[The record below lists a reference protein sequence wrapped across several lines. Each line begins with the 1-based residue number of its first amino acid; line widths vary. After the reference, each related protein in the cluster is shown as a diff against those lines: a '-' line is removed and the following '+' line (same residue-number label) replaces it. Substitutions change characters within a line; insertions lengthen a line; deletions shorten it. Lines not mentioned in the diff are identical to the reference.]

1 MYAAQRQA
9 PLGQTD
15 ASYVERPGLRAR
27 TLARRC
33 PSRYSGWRD
42 GRIQPLAPVLL
53 AALLILGVVTYIAI
67 RWRRAPSALRAMS
80 KVAGVCFI
88 AGFLAGAWA
97 LHTAGLRLTSGAA
110 PSGSSPSTSS
120 ATGSVPASEV
130 GKAIVETDEKHAGD
144 ESRIPSA
151 SMAGLCNE
159 GMPDTMSE
167 ACRVTYLA
175 RHALGKDLDRGP
187 HESSVPLSDVADFCD
202 SGAIDKSFVL
212 CKQAYLARTAA
223 MK

>member
-1 MYAAQRQA
+1 VSEPPVPEDDLLGTGRPPRGAGRGACTARGLGDEAARTRTRSPA
-9 PLGQTD
+9 AGSLGQTD
-15 ASYVERPGLRAR
+15 ASYVERPALRAR
-27 TLARRC
+27 TFARRC

-42 GRIQPLAPVLL
+42 GRNLR
-53 AALLILGVVTYIAI
+53 G
-67 RWRRAPSALRAMS
+67 RA
-80 KVAGVCFI
+80 F
-88 AGFLAGAWA
+88 W
-97 LHTAGLRLTSGAA
+97 
-110 PSGSSPSTSS
+110 SSPSTSS

-144 ESRIPSA
+144 ELRIPSA

-187 HESSVPLSDVADFCD
+187 HESSISLSDVADFCD
-202 SGAIDKSFVL
+202 SGAIDKSFEL
-212 CKQAYLARTAA
+212 CKRAYAARNAA